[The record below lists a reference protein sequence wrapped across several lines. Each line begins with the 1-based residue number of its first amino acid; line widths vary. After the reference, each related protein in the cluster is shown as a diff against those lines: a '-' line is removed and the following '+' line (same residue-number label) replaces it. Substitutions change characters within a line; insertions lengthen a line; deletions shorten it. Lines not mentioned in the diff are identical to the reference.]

1 MIGRTLAMLARY
13 AQSHRISWLTVAQ
26 TDWAEAEKA
35 GALQFRVRGM
45 SDHRGWTGFEAAL
58 LDTSPGFLEHTK
70 MATHNVVS
78 MQVGPPVA
86 MTCRCEG
93 PIDHRLQLPGDIDFM
108 PLGSSATWENEGPT
122 AFLCVCID
130 NSLVRSTAEALGLNA
145 DRLTLA
151 PQLQIKD
158 PRVAHIGWALKAE
171 LEAEDPGGRLYAEG
185 LGVALTAHLIR
196 HFARV
201 VRSAPNGGLS
211 GRQLRAVTDYIEA
224 HLATNLSLHELAAIA
239 GLSASHFKSLFKKS
253 TGMPPHQFV
262 IQRRVRC
269 AADMLARGSVAL
281 SEVAQLSGFADQ
293 SHMARCM
300 RRFLGVTP
308 SVLLRRVR

>member
-1 MIGRTLAMLARY
+1 M
-13 AQSHRISWLTVAQ
+13 AQA
-26 TDWAEAEKA
+26 DWAGADKA
-35 GALQFRVRGM
+35 GMLQFRLRAM

-78 MQVGPPVA
+78 MQVGPPVS
-86 MTCRCEG
+86 MSCRCEG

-108 PLGSSATWENEGPT
+108 PMGSAATWENQGPT

-145 DRLTLA
+145 DRLEFG

-158 PRVAHIGWALKAE
+158 PRVAHIGWALKTE
-171 LEAEDPGGRLYAEG
+171 LEAEDPPDRLYAEG

-196 HFARV
+196 RFARV
-201 VRSAPNGGLS
+201 VRGAPAGGLS
-211 GRQLRAVTDYIEA
+211 GRQLHAVTDYIEA
-224 HLATNLSLHELAAIA
+224 HLASNLSLHELAALA
-239 GLSASHFKSLFKKS
+239 GLSASHFKLLFKRS
-253 TGMPPHQFV
+253 TGVPPHQFV
-262 IQRRVRC
+262 IQRRVRR
-269 AADMLARGSVAL
+269 AADMLARGAPAL
-281 SEVAQLSGFADQ
+281 SDVAQLSGFADQ

-300 RRFLGVTP
+300 RRVLGVTP
-308 SVLLRRVR
+308 SVLLRQIR